1 MNTRICGK
9 IGMLII
15 FVGFF
20 MPASC
25 NMSGFDVVRAS
36 INPENRMDMVLEY
49 PEITMLLI
57 VLLFISAS
65 IGSIL
70 LVLLVAEKKVNH
82 TVDNAVTAMTVA
94 TTAVICFL
102 LRDHLENSMQIGAWV
117 IIVGAIIV
125 LIFFLIDSNKPKDA
139 V

>member
-9 IGMLII
+9 TGTLII
-15 FVGFF
+15 LVGFF

-49 PEITMLLI
+49 PEITMFLI
-57 VLLFISAS
+57 ALLFVSVC

-70 LVLLVAEKKVNH
+70 LLLLVMGKNVNQTIEN
-82 TVDNAVTAMTVA
+82 TVTIIAIV
-94 TTAVICFL
+94 TTAVIYFL
-102 LRDHLENSMQIGAWV
+102 LRNHLKNSMQIGAWV
-117 IIVGAIIV
+117 IIGGAIIV
-125 LIFFLIDSNKPKDA
+125 LIFFLIDCNRTREA